1 MQSSASGCRL
11 GIIAIEKPLSGA
23 STNHFANPALKA
35 PIMHCGPTKG
45 AGSKAE
51 VPEEI
56 TYFLL
61 QFNMAQRKYDQSL
74 CRLRKLLRSEHGEVI
89 DKVTIGS
96 GCLVSLKSEGGET
109 LNLITTTQVVK
120 KNDLLSESSHGTPI
134 TVEFL
139 DGRSGNLLSLDL
151 NFNYKDAAESI
162 PDPISG
168 RFMPDTEELE
178 EGMQQVS
185 FIVIPVK
192 KFDPRWWLKRTL
204 KPLAKR
210 SIPFSYE
217 TDEDLQT
224 AISNRQV
231 LCYVICDDRKSGG
244 FYITEPSCLTYDKDG
259 EFVLA
264 STSDDDSV
272 DHPKT
277 IKDLPTEQKPKGALL
292 LKGAGKFVGML
303 AVSRS
308 EKRKLYPV
316 FLPNLGESTYTLSK
330 FLKFHTSS
338 LIKLTYVGSHK

>member
-1 MQSSASGCRL
+1 
-11 GIIAIEKPLSGA
+11 
-23 STNHFANPALKA
+23 
-35 PIMHCGPTKG
+35 MHRGPTRG
-45 AGSKAE
+45 AGSNAE
-51 VPEEI
+51 VSEGKYEVD
-56 TYFLL
+56 
-61 QFNMAQRKYDQSL
+61 MSQRKYDQSL
-74 CRLRKLLRSEHGEVI
+74 CRLSKLLRSEQGEAV

-96 GCLVSLKSEGGET
+96 GCLVPLKSEGEES
-109 LNLITTTQVVK
+109 LNLITTTQVVN
-120 KNDLLSESSHGTPI
+120 KNYLLSESSHGTLI

-139 DGRSGNLLSLDL
+139 DGRNGKLLSLDL

-162 PDPISG
+162 SEPISG
-168 RFMPDTEELE
+168 RVMQGTEELE
-178 EGMQQVS
+178 EEMQQVS

-192 KFDPRWWLKRTL
+192 RFDSRRWLTRAW

-217 TDEDLQT
+217 TDENLRT

-244 FYITEPSCLTYDKDG
+244 FYIAEPSCLTFDKDG

-277 IKDLPTEQKPKGALL
+277 LKDLPTEQKPKGALL
-292 LKGAGKFVGML
+292 LNGAGKLVGML

-316 FLPNLGESTYTLSK
+316 FLPNLEKESSTYTLSK
-330 FLKFHTSS
+330 FMKFFTSS
-338 LIKLTYVGSHK
+338 LIKLTDLGSHK